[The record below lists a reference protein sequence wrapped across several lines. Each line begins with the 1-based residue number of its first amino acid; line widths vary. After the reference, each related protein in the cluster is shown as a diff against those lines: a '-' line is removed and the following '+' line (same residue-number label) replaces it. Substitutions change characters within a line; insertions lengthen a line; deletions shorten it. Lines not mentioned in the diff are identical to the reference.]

1 MQGKQA
7 RSRIESSLRRRWK
20 IMEVLLGLNIVPLPN
35 KITIL
40 FQSVPGMLDICA
52 LQEVDNFIRSLGR

>member
-1 MQGKQA
+1 
-7 RSRIESSLRRRWK
+7 
-20 IMEVLLGLNIVPLPN
+20 MEVLLGLNIVPLPN